1 MADVVRYRRFRCFRN
16 LECRKEE
23 DFVSSC
29 RCIDVASVKDDMKIG
44 NIQGYMKGLDMGHTS
59 NPEPSLA

>member
-1 MADVVRYRRFRCFRN
+1 MLRN
-16 LECRKEE
+16 LNLKCRKEE

-59 NPEPSLA
+59 NHSLAWRKKRF